1 MSLEAPVDEIHE
13 RMVRMRSI
21 YEPYV
26 NALAI
31 RLELALPPWMAPE
44 SPTDNWRTTEWH

>member
-1 MSLEAPVDEIHE
+1 
-13 RMVRMRSI
+13 MREL

-26 NALAI
+26 NALADKLTL
-31 RLELALPPWMAPE
+31 RLPEWIAPE